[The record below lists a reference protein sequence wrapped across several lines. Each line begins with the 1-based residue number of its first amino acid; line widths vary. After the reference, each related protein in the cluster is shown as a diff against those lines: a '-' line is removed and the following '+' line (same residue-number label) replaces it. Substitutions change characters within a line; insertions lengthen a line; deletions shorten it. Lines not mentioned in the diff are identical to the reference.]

1 MKPFWKKPGKKKS
14 KKHSKS
20 TQKTKSQTPPK
31 SEPWKPPYPSKPP
44 TIPEEPKKY
53 ERPPKAPTT
62 VQKPRTHEK
71 EFLSIFRQLLSE
83 RSRPWDIWK
92 DFIIMSACALSNPV
106 DKTHYEERET
116 RYLDI
121 IHKYEKQKQ
130 ALFPELFAHMVMALE
145 EDPEQDFLG
154 KMYMDLNLSY
164 DELKQVFTPYN
175 VCQLMADIAIGDI
188 VSQVEEQGYV
198 TINDPCCGAGANLI
212 AAIHTARHKLEKAGL
227 NYQNHLLIT
236 GQDIEEV
243 VALMCYIQLSL
254 LGVAGFVKVGNTI
267 TNPMSPSDTTE
278 NYWFTPM
285 YFNDVW
291 HYRRLAHRLDILMKE
306 EGEQKLQV

>member
-1 MKPFWKKPGKKKS
+1 MKPFWKKPGKKKPKKQS
-14 KKHSKS
+14 KPAP
-20 TQKTKSQTPPK
+20 KTRPTLPPK
-31 SEPWKPPYPSKPP
+31 AEPWKPPYPPKPP
-44 TIPEEPKKY
+44 VMPEEPKY

-62 VQKPRTHEK
+62 VHKPRTHEK
-71 EFLSIFRQLLSE
+71 EFLSTFHQLLSE

-106 DKTHYEERET
+106 DKIHYEEREK

-121 IHKYEKQKQ
+121 IQKYEPRKQV
-130 ALFPELFAHMVMALE
+130 LFSELFAHMVMALE
-145 EDPEQDFLG
+145 EDFLG

-164 DELKQVFTPYN
+164 DELKQVFTPYH
-175 VCQLMADIAIGDI
+175 VCQLMADITIGDI
-188 VSQVEEQGYV
+188 VSQVEKQGYI
-198 TINDPCCGAGANLI
+198 TIDDPCCGAGANLI

-227 NYQNHLLIT
+227 NYQNHLLVT

-267 TNPMSPSDTTE
+267 TEPMSPSDTTE

-291 HYRRLAHRLDILMKE
+291 CYRRLAHRIDTLMRE
-306 EGEQKLQV
+306 EGDSKSQA

>member
-1 MKPFWKKPGKKKS
+1 MKPFWKKPGKKKPKKQS
-14 KKHSKS
+14 KPAP
-20 TQKTKSQTPPK
+20 TTRPTLPPK
-31 SEPWKPPYPSKPP
+31 AEPWKPPYPPKPP
-44 TIPEEPKKY
+44 VMPEEPKY

-62 VQKPRTHEK
+62 VHKPRTHEK
-71 EFLSIFRQLLSE
+71 EFLSTFRQLLSE

-106 DKTHYEERET
+106 DKIHYEEREK

-121 IHKYEKQKQ
+121 IQKYEPRKQV
-130 ALFPELFAHMVMALE
+130 LFSELFAHMVIALE

-164 DELKQVFTPYN
+164 DELKQVFTPYH
-175 VCQLMADIAIGDI
+175 VCQLMADITIGDI
-188 VSQVEEQGYV
+188 VSQVEKQGYI
-198 TINDPCCGAGANLI
+198 TIDDPCCGAGANLI

-227 NYQNHLLIT
+227 NYQNHLLVT

-267 TNPMSPSDTTE
+267 TEPMSPSDTTE
-278 NYWFTPM
+278 NYWFTPI

-291 HYRRLAHRLDILMKE
+291 CYRRLAHRIDTLMRE
-306 EGEQKLQV
+306 EGDSKLQA

>member
-1 MKPFWKKPGKKKS
+1 MKPFWKKPGKKKPKEQS
-14 KKHSKS
+14 KPAPKISPAL
-20 TQKTKSQTPPK
+20 PPK
-31 SEPWKPPYPSKPP
+31 AEPWKPPYPPKPP
-44 TIPEEPKKY
+44 VMPEEPKY

-62 VQKPRTHEK
+62 VHKPRTHEK
-71 EFLSIFRQLLSE
+71 EFLSTFRQLLSE

-106 DKTHYEERET
+106 DKTHYEEREN

-121 IHKYEKQKQ
+121 IQKYEPRKQV
-130 ALFPELFAHMVMALE
+130 LFPELFAHMVMALE

-154 KMYMDLNLSY
+154 KMYMNLNLGY
-164 DELKQVFTPYN
+164 DELKQVFTPYH
-175 VCQLMADIAIGDI
+175 VCQLMADITIGDI
-188 VSQVEEQGYV
+188 VSQVEKQGYI
-198 TINDPCCGAGANLI
+198 TIDDPCCGAGANLI

-227 NYQNHLLIT
+227 NYQNHLLVT

-267 TNPMSPSDTTE
+267 TEPMCPSDTTE

-285 YFNDVW
+285 YFHDVW
-291 HYRRLAHRLDILMKE
+291 CYRRIAHRIDTLTRG
-306 EGEQKLQV
+306 EGDSKLQA

>member
-1 MKPFWKKPGKKKS
+1 MKPFWKKPGKKKPKKQS
-14 KKHSKS
+14 KPAP
-20 TQKTKSQTPPK
+20 KTRPTLPPK
-31 SEPWKPPYPSKPP
+31 AEPWKPPYPPKPP
-44 TIPEEPKKY
+44 VMPEEPKY

-62 VQKPRTHEK
+62 VHKPRTHEK
-71 EFLSIFRQLLSE
+71 EFLSTFHQLLSE

-106 DKTHYEERET
+106 DKIHYEEREK

-121 IHKYEKQKQ
+121 IQKYEPRKQV
-130 ALFPELFAHMVMALE
+130 LFSELFAHMVMALE

-164 DELKQVFTPYN
+164 DELKQVFTPYH
-175 VCQLMADIAIGDI
+175 VCQLIADITIGDI
-188 VSQVEEQGYV
+188 VSQVEKQGYI
-198 TINDPCCGAGANLI
+198 TIDDPCCGAGANLI

-227 NYQNHLLIT
+227 NYQNHLLVT

-267 TNPMSPSDTTE
+267 TEPMSPSDTTE

-291 HYRRLAHRLDILMKE
+291 CYRRLAHRIDTLMRE
-306 EGEQKLQV
+306 EGDSKSQA

>member
-1 MKPFWKKPGKKKS
+1 MKPFWKKPGKKKPKKQS
-14 KKHSKS
+14 KPAP
-20 TQKTKSQTPPK
+20 KTRPTLPPK
-31 SEPWKPPYPSKPP
+31 AEPWKPPYPPKPP
-44 TIPEEPKKY
+44 VMPEEPKY

-62 VQKPRTHEK
+62 VHKPRTHEK
-71 EFLSIFRQLLSE
+71 EFLSTFHQLLSE

-106 DKTHYEERET
+106 DKIHYEEREK

-121 IHKYEKQKQ
+121 IQKYEPRKQV
-130 ALFPELFAHMVMALE
+130 LFSELFAHMVMALE
-145 EDPEQDFLG
+145 EDTEQDFLG

-164 DELKQVFTPYN
+164 DELKQVFTPYH
-175 VCQLMADIAIGDI
+175 VCQLMADITIGDI
-188 VSQVEEQGYV
+188 VSQVEKQGYI
-198 TINDPCCGAGANLI
+198 TIDDPCCGAGANLI

-227 NYQNHLLIT
+227 NYQNHLLVT

-267 TNPMSPSDTTE
+267 TEPMSPSVTTE

-291 HYRRLAHRLDILMKE
+291 CYRRLAHRIDTLMRE
-306 EGEQKLQV
+306 EGDSKSQA

>member
-1 MKPFWKKPGKKKS
+1 MKPFWKKPGKKKPKKQS
-14 KKHSKS
+14 KPAP
-20 TQKTKSQTPPK
+20 KTRPTLPPK
-31 SEPWKPPYPSKPP
+31 AEPWKPPYPPKPP
-44 TIPEEPKKY
+44 VMPEEPKY

-62 VQKPRTHEK
+62 VHKPRTHEK
-71 EFLSIFRQLLSE
+71 EFLSTFHQLLSE

-106 DKTHYEERET
+106 DKIHYEEREK

-121 IHKYEKQKQ
+121 IQKYEPRKQV
-130 ALFPELFAHMVMALE
+130 LFSELFAHMVIALE
-145 EDPEQDFLG
+145 EDTEQDFLG

-164 DELKQVFTPYN
+164 DELKQVFTPYH
-175 VCQLMADIAIGDI
+175 VCQLMADITIGDI
-188 VSQVEEQGYV
+188 VSQVEKQGYI
-198 TINDPCCGAGANLI
+198 TIDDPCCGAGANLI

-227 NYQNHLLIT
+227 NYQNHLLVT

-267 TNPMSPSDTTE
+267 TEPMSPSDTTE

-291 HYRRLAHRLDILMKE
+291 CYRRLAHRIDTLMRE
-306 EGEQKLQV
+306 EGDSKSQA

>member
-1 MKPFWKKPGKKKS
+1 MKPFWKKPGKKKPKKQS
-14 KKHSKS
+14 KPAP
-20 TQKTKSQTPPK
+20 KTRPTLPPK
-31 SEPWKPPYPSKPP
+31 AEPWKPPYPPKPP
-44 TIPEEPKKY
+44 VMPEEPKY

-62 VQKPRTHEK
+62 VHKPRTHEK
-71 EFLSIFRQLLSE
+71 EFLSTFHQLLSE

-106 DKTHYEERET
+106 DKIHYEEREK

-121 IHKYEKQKQ
+121 IQKYEPRKQV
-130 ALFPELFAHMVMALE
+130 LFSELFAHMVMALE
-145 EDPEQDFLG
+145 EDTEQDFLG

-164 DELKQVFTPYN
+164 DELKQVFTPYH
-175 VCQLMADIAIGDI
+175 VCQLMADITIGDI
-188 VSQVEEQGYV
+188 VSQVEKQGYI
-198 TINDPCCGAGANLI
+198 TIDDPCCGAGANLI

-227 NYQNHLLIT
+227 NYQNHLLVT

-267 TNPMSPSDTTE
+267 TEPMSPSDTTE

-291 HYRRLAHRLDILMKE
+291 CYRRLAHRIDTLMRE
-306 EGEQKLQV
+306 EGDSKSQA

>member
-1 MKPFWKKPGKKKS
+1 MKPFWKKLGKKKPKKQS
-14 KKHSKS
+14 KPAP
-20 TQKTKSQTPPK
+20 KTRPTLPPK
-31 SEPWKPPYPSKPP
+31 AEPWKPPYPPKPP
-44 TIPEEPKKY
+44 VMPEEPKY

-62 VQKPRTHEK
+62 VHKPRTHEK
-71 EFLSIFRQLLSE
+71 EFLSTFHQLLSE

-106 DKTHYEERET
+106 DKIHYEEREK

-121 IHKYEKQKQ
+121 IQKYEPRKQV
-130 ALFPELFAHMVMALE
+130 LFSELFAHMVMALE

-164 DELKQVFTPYN
+164 DELKQVFTPYH
-175 VCQLMADIAIGDI
+175 VCQLMADITIGDI
-188 VSQVEEQGYV
+188 VSQVEKQGYI
-198 TINDPCCGAGANLI
+198 TIDDPCCGAGANLI

-227 NYQNHLLIT
+227 NYQNHLLVT

-267 TNPMSPSDTTE
+267 TEPMSPSDTTE

-291 HYRRLAHRLDILMKE
+291 CYRRLAHRIDTLMRE
-306 EGEQKLQV
+306 EGDSKLQA

>member
-1 MKPFWKKPGKKKS
+1 M
-14 KKHSKS
+14 
-20 TQKTKSQTPPK
+20 
-31 SEPWKPPYPSKPP
+31 
-44 TIPEEPKKY
+44 PEEPKY
-53 ERPPKAPTT
+53 ERPPKAPNT
-62 VQKPRTHEK
+62 VHKPRTHEK
-71 EFLSIFRQLLSE
+71 EFLSTFRQLLSE

-106 DKTHYEERET
+106 DKAHYEEREN

-121 IHKYEKQKQ
+121 IQKYEPRKQ
-130 ALFPELFAHMVMALE
+130 ALFPELFAHMAMALE

-164 DELKQVFTPYN
+164 DELKQVFTPYH
-175 VCQLMADIAIGDI
+175 VCQLMADITIGDI
-188 VSQVEEQGYV
+188 VSQVEKQGYI
-198 TINDPCCGAGANLI
+198 TIDDPCCGAGANLI

-227 NYQNHLLIT
+227 NYQNHLLVT

-267 TNPMSPSDTTE
+267 TEPMSPSDTTE

-291 HYRRLAHRLDILMKE
+291 CYRRIAHRIDTLTRG
-306 EGEQKLQV
+306 EGDSKLQA

>member
-1 MKPFWKKPGKKKS
+1 MKPFWKKPGKKKPKKQS
-14 KKHSKS
+14 KPAP
-20 TQKTKSQTPPK
+20 TTRPTLPPK
-31 SEPWKPPYPSKPP
+31 AEPWKPPYPPKPP
-44 TIPEEPKKY
+44 VMPEEPKY

-62 VQKPRTHEK
+62 VHKPRTHEK
-71 EFLSIFRQLLSE
+71 EFLSTFRQLLSE

-106 DKTHYEERET
+106 DKIHYEEREK

-121 IHKYEKQKQ
+121 IQKYEPRKQV
-130 ALFPELFAHMVMALE
+130 LFSELFAHMVMALE

-164 DELKQVFTPYN
+164 DELKQVFTPYH
-175 VCQLMADIAIGDI
+175 VCQLMADITIGDI
-188 VSQVEEQGYV
+188 VSQVEKQGYI
-198 TINDPCCGAGANLI
+198 TIDDPCCGAGANLI

-227 NYQNHLLIT
+227 NYQNHLLVT

-267 TNPMSPSDTTE
+267 TEPMSPSDTTE
-278 NYWFTPM
+278 NYWFTPI

-291 HYRRLAHRLDILMKE
+291 CYRRLAHRIDTLMRE
-306 EGEQKLQV
+306 EGDSKLQA

>member
-1 MKPFWKKPGKKKS
+1 MKPFWKKPGKKKPKKQS
-14 KKHSKS
+14 KPAP
-20 TQKTKSQTPPK
+20 KTRPTLPPK
-31 SEPWKPPYPSKPP
+31 AEPWKPPYPPKPP
-44 TIPEEPKKY
+44 VMPEEPKY

-62 VQKPRTHEK
+62 VHKPRTHEK
-71 EFLSIFRQLLSE
+71 EFLSTFHQLFSE

-106 DKTHYEERET
+106 DKIHYEEREK

-121 IHKYEKQKQ
+121 IQKYEPRKQV
-130 ALFPELFAHMVMALE
+130 LFSELFAHMVMALE
-145 EDPEQDFLG
+145 EDTEQDFLG

-164 DELKQVFTPYN
+164 DELKQVFTPYH
-175 VCQLMADIAIGDI
+175 VCQLMADITIGDI
-188 VSQVEEQGYV
+188 VSQVEKQGYI
-198 TINDPCCGAGANLI
+198 TIDDPCCGAGANLI

-227 NYQNHLLIT
+227 NYQNHLLVT

-267 TNPMSPSDTTE
+267 TEPMSPSDTTE

-291 HYRRLAHRLDILMKE
+291 CYRRLAHRIDTLMRE
-306 EGEQKLQV
+306 EGDSKSQA

>member
-1 MKPFWKKPGKKKS
+1 MKPFWKKLGKKKPKKQS
-14 KKHSKS
+14 KPAP
-20 TQKTKSQTPPK
+20 KTRPTLPPK
-31 SEPWKPPYPSKPP
+31 AEPWKPPYPPKPP
-44 TIPEEPKKY
+44 VMPEAPKY
-53 ERPPKAPTT
+53 ERPPKTPTT
-62 VQKPRTHEK
+62 VHKPRMHEK
-71 EFLSIFRQLLSE
+71 EFLSTFRQLLSE

-106 DKTHYEERET
+106 DKTHYEEREK

-121 IHKYEKQKQ
+121 IQKYEPRKQV
-130 ALFPELFAHMVMALE
+130 LFSELFAHMVMALE

-154 KMYMDLNLSY
+154 KMYMDLNLGY
-164 DELKQVFTPYN
+164 DELKQVFTPYH
-175 VCQLMADIAIGDI
+175 VCQLMADITIGDI
-188 VSQVEEQGYV
+188 VSQVEKQGYI
-198 TINDPCCGAGANLI
+198 TIDDPCCGAGANLI

-227 NYQNHLLIT
+227 NYQNHLLVT

-267 TNPMSPSDTTE
+267 TEPMSPSDTTE

-291 HYRRLAHRLDILMKE
+291 CYRRLAHRIDTLMRE
-306 EGEQKLQV
+306 EGDSKLQA

>member
-1 MKPFWKKPGKKKS
+1 MKPFWKKPGKKKPKKQS
-14 KKHSKS
+14 KPAP
-20 TQKTKSQTPPK
+20 TTRPTLPPK
-31 SEPWKPPYPSKPP
+31 AEPWKPPYPPKPP
-44 TIPEEPKKY
+44 VMPEEPKY

-62 VQKPRTHEK
+62 VHKPRTHEK
-71 EFLSIFRQLLSE
+71 EFLSTFRQLLSE

-106 DKTHYEERET
+106 DKIHYEEREK

-121 IHKYEKQKQ
+121 IQKYEPRKQV
-130 ALFPELFAHMVMALE
+130 LFSELFAHMVMALE

-164 DELKQVFTPYN
+164 DELKQVFTPYH
-175 VCQLMADIAIGDI
+175 VCQLMADITIGDI
-188 VSQVEEQGYV
+188 VSQVEKQGYI

-227 NYQNHLLIT
+227 NYQNHLLVT

-267 TNPMSPSDTTE
+267 TESMSPSDTTE
-278 NYWFTPM
+278 NYWFTPI

-291 HYRRLAHRLDILMKE
+291 CYRRLAHRIDTLMRE
-306 EGEQKLQV
+306 EGDSKLQA

>member
-1 MKPFWKKPGKKKS
+1 MKPFWKKPGKKKPKEQS
-14 KKHSKS
+14 KPAPKIRP
-20 TQKTKSQTPPK
+20 TLPPK
-31 SEPWKPPYPSKPP
+31 AEPWKPPYPPKPP
-44 TIPEEPKKY
+44 VMPEEPKY

-62 VQKPRTHEK
+62 VHKPRTHEK
-71 EFLSIFRQLLSE
+71 EFLSTFRQLLSE

-106 DKTHYEERET
+106 DKTHYEEREN

-121 IHKYEKQKQ
+121 IQKYEPRKQV
-130 ALFPELFAHMVMALE
+130 LFPELFAHMVMALE

-154 KMYMDLNLSY
+154 KMYMNLNLGY
-164 DELKQVFTPYN
+164 DELKQVFTPYH
-175 VCQLMADIAIGDI
+175 VCQLMADITIGDI
-188 VSQVEEQGYV
+188 VSQVEKQGYI
-198 TINDPCCGAGANLI
+198 TIDDPCCGAGANLI

-227 NYQNHLLIT
+227 NYQNHLLVT

-267 TNPMSPSDTTE
+267 TEPMSPSDTTE

-285 YFNDVW
+285 YFHDVW
-291 HYRRLAHRLDILMKE
+291 CYRRIAHRIDTLTRG
-306 EGEQKLQV
+306 EGDSKLQA

>member
-20 TQKTKSQTPPK
+20 TQKTKSQIPPK

-71 EFLSIFRQLLSE
+71 EFLSTFRQLLSE

-106 DKTHYEERET
+106 DKIHYEEREK

-121 IHKYEKQKQ
+121 IHKYGRQKQ
-130 ALFPELFAHMVMALE
+130 ALFPKLFAHMVMALE
-145 EDPEQDFLG
+145 EDPERDFLG
-154 KMYMDLNLSY
+154 QMYMDLNLSY
-164 DELKQVFTPYN
+164 DELKQVFTPRS

-212 AAIHTARHKLEKAGL
+212 AAINTARRKLEKVGL

-254 LGVAGFVKVGNTI
+254 LGVAGFVKVGNAI
-267 TNPMSPSDTTE
+267 TNPMSLSDTTE

-285 YFNDVW
+285 YFNDIW
-291 HYRRLAHRLDILMKE
+291 CYRRLVHQLDILMKG
-306 EGEQKLQV
+306 EGDPKLQA

>member
-1 MKPFWKKPGKKKS
+1 
-14 KKHSKS
+14 
-20 TQKTKSQTPPK
+20 
-31 SEPWKPPYPSKPP
+31 
-44 TIPEEPKKY
+44 
-53 ERPPKAPTT
+53 
-62 VQKPRTHEK
+62 
-71 EFLSIFRQLLSE
+71 
-83 RSRPWDIWK
+83 
-92 DFIIMSACALSNPV
+92 MSACALSNPV
-106 DKTHYEERET
+106 DKIHYEEREK

-121 IHKYEKQKQ
+121 IHKYGRQKQ

-212 AAIHTARHKLEKAGL
+212 AAIHTARRKLEKAGL
-227 NYQNHLLIT
+227 NYQNHLLVT

-291 HYRRLAHRLDILMKE
+291 YYRRLVHRLDILMKG
-306 EGEQKLQV
+306 EGDPKLQV

>member
-1 MKPFWKKPGKKKS
+1 MKPFWKKPGKKKPKKQS
-14 KKHSKS
+14 KPAP
-20 TQKTKSQTPPK
+20 TTRPTLPPK
-31 SEPWKPPYPSKPP
+31 AEPWKPPYPPKPP
-44 TIPEEPKKY
+44 VMPEEPKY
-53 ERPPKAPTT
+53 ERPPKAPTI
-62 VQKPRTHEK
+62 VHKPRTHEK
-71 EFLSIFRQLLSE
+71 EFLSTFRQLLSE

-106 DKTHYEERET
+106 DKIHYEEREK

-121 IHKYEKQKQ
+121 IQKYEPRKQV
-130 ALFPELFAHMVMALE
+130 LFSELFAHMVMALE

-164 DELKQVFTPYN
+164 DELKQVFTPYH
-175 VCQLMADIAIGDI
+175 VCQLMADITIGDI
-188 VSQVEEQGYV
+188 VSQVEKQGYI
-198 TINDPCCGAGANLI
+198 TIDDPCCGAGANLI

-227 NYQNHLLIT
+227 NYQNHLLVT

-267 TNPMSPSDTTE
+267 TEPMSPSDTTE
-278 NYWFTPM
+278 NYWFTPI

-291 HYRRLAHRLDILMKE
+291 CYRRLAHRIDTLMRE
-306 EGEQKLQV
+306 EGDSKLQA

>member
-14 KKHSKS
+14 KKHSKP
-20 TQKTKSQTPPK
+20 TQKTKSQILPK

-44 TIPEEPKKY
+44 TVPEEPKKY

-71 EFLSIFRQLLSE
+71 EFLSTFRQLLSE

-106 DKTHYEERET
+106 DKSHYEEREQ

-121 IHKYEKQKQ
+121 IHKYGKQKQ

-175 VCQLMADIAIGDI
+175 VCQLMADIVIGDI
-188 VSQVEEQGYV
+188 VSQVEEQGYII
-198 TINDPCCGAGANLI
+198 INDPCCGAGANLI

-254 LGVAGFVKVGNTI
+254 LGVAGYIKVGNTL
-267 TNPMSPSDTTE
+267 TQPMSSSDTME

-285 YFNDVW
+285 YFSDVW
-291 HYRRLAHRLDILMKE
+291 YCRRLAHGLDILMKE
-306 EGEQKLQV
+306 EGDPKLQV